1 MNVLFISLLDFN
13 SIEEHNIYTDL
24 LREFV
29 KNGHAVYAVSPVERR
44 CNLAT
49 YLISEKDIHILKL
62 KIGNIQKT
70 NVFEKGLS
78 TLLIE
83 RQYIAGIKRYFK
95 DIKFDLVLYPTPP
108 ITLCGIVKYIKQ
120 RDHAMT
126 YLMLKD
132 IFPQNAVDIQ
142 ILSKTG
148 IKGLIYRYFR
158 RKEKKLYEMSD
169 RIGCMSKA
177 NIDYVLQHNPE
188 IRDGRVEFC
197 PNSIEVRDFRIT
209 DKERIELRRKYQ
221 IPLNKTVFVYG
232 GNLGK
237 PQGIPF
243 LIDCLKMQLENPE
256 AFFLIVG
263 NGTEFKKLKVFFDE
277 HNPMNMRLMKTLP
290 KEDYDYMIAACDV
303 GMIFLDY
310 RFTIPNFPSR
320 MLSYMQ
326 AGIPVL
332 ACTDPNTDIGK
343 VIEEGRFGWWCE
355 SNSIEKFTKKIGLII
370 KSEKSIVGKN
380 AFHFLLKYYTSHR
393 VYTLIMESMKGTNK

>member
-108 ITLCGIVKYIKQ
+108 ITLCGVVKYMKQ

-197 PNSIEVRDFRIT
+197 PNSIEVQDFRIT
-209 DKERIELRRKYQ
+209 DRERIELRRKYQ

-256 AFFLIVG
+256 AFFLIIG

-277 HNPMNMRLMKTLP
+277 YNPMNMRLMKTLP
-290 KEDYDYMIAACDV
+290 KEDYDYMLAACDV
-303 GMIFLDY
+303 GMIFLDH

-320 MLSYMQ
+320 ILSYMQ

-343 VIEEGRFGWWCE
+343 MIEEGRFGWWCE
-355 SNSIEKFTKKIGLII
+355 SNDAKKFNEIVQMINQKELSHIGNNGII
-370 KSEKSIVGKN
+370 
-380 AFHFLLKYYTSHR
+380 FLRKHYTANQCYKQIIGS
-393 VYTLIMESMKGTNK
+393 LMKRG